1 MTSKSPSAPGGGDK
15 PTLPEGWRD
24 PAELEPSN
32 ERLSQFGDRR
42 LRDVRAFE
50 PRSSGTAWV
59 KIGLMVVFLVAILL
73 FHGQISDQAAGCY
86 QQTAGLTAGPGAT
99 PQGANPAAAPP
110 GGTNEVQIRIERQPA
125 PAPTSP

>member
-1 MTSKSPSAPGGGDK
+1 MSPTSPSAPGGGDK

-86 QQTAGLTAGPGAT
+86 QQSAGLSAGPGAS
-99 PQGANPAAAPP
+99 PASKEPP
-110 GGTNEVQIRIERQPA
+110 PAQPSGTNEVQIRIERQPR
-125 PAPTSP
+125 PDRP